1 MADNLDPDRDS
12 VSHPEGMAVTLKCS
26 YDTSKRY
33 VWLYWYRQYP
43 DEAPQWL
50 LYKSAR
56 SSPAASQSSD
66 TRFTSN
72 ADETSTEL
80 SINHLT
86 LADTALY
93 YCALWDQPSDK
104 VFEKLYKNTHLK

>member
-26 YDTSKRY
+26 YDTSKRA

-43 DEAPQWL
+43 DQAPQWL

-56 SSPAASQSSD
+56 SSSAAFRSSD
-66 TRFTSN
+66 KRFTSN
-72 ADETSTEL
+72 TGETFTEL

-93 YCALWDQPSDK
+93 YCALRDVAQ
-104 VFEKLYKNTHLK
+104 

>member
-56 SSPAASQSSD
+56 SSSAAFRSSD
-66 TRFTSN
+66 KRFTSN
-72 ADETSTEL
+72 TGETFTEL

-93 YCALWDQPSDK
+93 YCALWDQPSDTK
-104 VFEKLYKNTHLK
+104 SLKSCTKTHI